1 MTHLKS
7 GRLALASALCW
18 VTGVALLG
26 AAEPKKPNIILIMAD
41 DVNYDAFGCYG
52 SEYFATPRLDQLAA
66 TGVKFTHC
74 YSEPVCTPSR
84 VKIMTGRD
92 GIRNYVRFGHLDP
105 SEKTFGTMMQEAGY
119 ATAVAGKWQLQ
130 GKSDKPGVLA
140 PAAGFD
146 TYCLWNYPGS
156 DHSQRYWNPSLIRD
170 GQPVKAD
177 ENAYGP
183 DICTDFLIDF
193 IKEKRDKPFFVYYP
207 SILAHSP
214 FLPTPDSKDR
224 GSTDE
229 LQNFRDMVQYLDK
242 SVGRIVDA
250 LEASGQRENTVIIF
264 TTDNGS
270 SRKLNYPFR
279 GEERAGEK
287 GFSRDGGYHAP
298 LIVNMPGTVPAGKVD
313 ESLVDFSDFLPTIA
327 QISGAA
333 LPKVTLDGRSF
344 WPQCLGEK
352 GDPREWVFQFYYPQN
367 QKLAEGR
374 GLGIN
379 NRELTW
385 AHTDRYKLYRNGS
398 LYELADRAETTPI
411 AVGEG
416 SPEAEAARKFLQGV
430 LDQMPSKPERLDPK
444 DKSKD
449 E

>member
-1 MTHLKS
+1 MTAL
-7 GRLALASALCW
+7 GNIRLRLALAICALISL
-18 VTGVALLG
+18 VGLH
-26 AAEPKKPNIILIMAD
+26 AADSKKPNIILILAD
-41 DVNYDAFGCYG
+41 DISYDVFGCYG
-52 SEYFATPRLDQLAA
+52 NEYFSTPRLDQLAA

-105 SEKTFGTMMQEAGY
+105 NEKTFGVMMQQAGY

-130 GKSDKPGVLA
+130 GKSDLPGTLA

-146 TYCLWNYPGS
+146 RYCLWNYPGS
-156 DHSQRYWNPSLIRD
+156 DHAQRYWNPSLVRD
-170 GQPVKAD
+170 GRLLEPG

-193 IKEKRDKPFFVYYP
+193 IKEKRDQPFFVYYP
-207 SILAHSP
+207 AILAHGP
-214 FLPTPDSKDR
+214 YLPTPDSKDR
-224 GSTDE
+224 NSRDD

-250 LEASGQRENTVIIF
+250 LEASGQRDNTVIIF
-264 TTDNGS
+264 TTDNGTG
-270 SRKLNYPFR
+270 RKLNYPYR
-279 GEERAGEK
+279 NEKRPGEK
-287 GFSRDGGYHAP
+287 AFARDGGYHAP
-298 LIVNMPGTVPAGKVD
+298 LIVNLPGTVPAGQVSD
-313 ESLVDFSDFLPTIA
+313 SLVDFSDFLPTLA

-333 LPKVTLDGRSF
+333 LPDVTLDGRSF

-352 GDPREWVFQFYYPQN
+352 GSPRQWVFQFYYPQN
-367 QKLAEGR
+367 EKFAEGR
-374 GLGIN
+374 GLGAT

-385 AHTDRYKLYRNGS
+385 AHTDRYKLYRNGH
-398 LYELADRAETTPI
+398 LFELSDRTETTPI
-411 AVGEG
+411 SIGQG

-430 LDQMPSKPERLDPK
+430 LDQMPPKPERLDPK
-444 DKSKD
+444 DRGK
-449 E
+449 EE